1 MFRFRLERVLRHRQ
15 RQVDARSRDVADAER
30 VLRQA
35 EAAVQEAREAIAV
48 QNEAAARQRS
58 GPVDVSGLQRD
69 LAWQD
74 TLHRELENTLERA
87 DRAREDLAA
96 ARARLEAA
104 WRDREV
110 LEKLR
115 ERQREE
121 WRREEARRQQREIDE
136 VASIRAALGAGPEG
150 AVDGRPGDETRQT

>member
-15 RQVDARSRDVADAER
+15 RQVDAWSREVAAAER
-30 VLRQA
+30 ALRAA
-35 EAAVQEAREAIAV
+35 ECEVQRARAVIDA
-48 QNEAAARQRS
+48 QNEAAVSQRS

-74 TLHRELENTLERA
+74 ALHRELERRSRQAISAA
-87 DRAREDLAA
+87 DDLAQ
-96 ARARLEAA
+96 ARTRLEAA

-110 LEKLR
+110 LARLR

-136 VASIRAALGAGPEG
+136 VAGIRAALGVGPEG
-150 AVDGRPGDETRQT
+150 VVDGRPGDETRQS